1 MDMHN
6 DVGALGRFLTAN
18 IGSMWMVWSFDPGP
32 FVIQLLEHSRLTRMY
47 STGILGAEAK
57 HLHSTKK
64 TRSSACATCFRPNF
78 NVAAGSTSL
87 HSDDKRQTRP
97 HLHRII

>member
-32 FVIQLLEHSRLTRMY
+32 FVIQLLEHSRLARMY
-47 STGILGAEAK
+47 SLEFSV
-57 HLHSTKK
+57 LR
-64 TRSSACATCFRPNF
+64 RSIY
-78 NVAAGSTSL
+78 
-87 HSDDKRQTRP
+87 TRP
-97 HLHRII
+97 RRHVPQHVLLASVQSSTCQPGALHCMAIINGKLGLTYIESS